1 VSDIS
6 FDVDDDDA
14 ESSHGRRP
22 GTGCLVGLVVLVLVA
37 AIGVFAYH
45 QGVDLLKRALSR
57 PPEQVCSRASG
68 RTTVTV
74 KTGDNWSDAAKIL
87 CKRGVIT
94 DYSNFIDAANGT
106 EKSLIPGSYR
116 LRAGLAP
123 AAALNVLSNSNR
135 RLLTRVTIPEGLRA
149 KEALALIVD
158 KTRFSAQQ
166 VQRAYTRLQ
175 QSRLPTYARR
185 DAEGYLFPAT
195 YDVEPGMTAGDLLK
209 MTVDQFNSY
218 ARTAKLQSRSRALGY
233 SPAQIVT
240 VASLVQAEARR
251 TQDMPKVAA
260 VIYNRLKAGMPLQLD
275 STLHYAVDSRGQITT
290 SRNLRSLDS
299 PYNTYTRT
307 GLPPTPIDSP
317 GADALDAALH
327 PADASYLY
335 FVTVNLRTGETR
347 FATTFAEHL
356 HNVGLYK
363 HYCLTSDAC

>member
-6 FDVDDDDA
+6 FDDDP
-14 ESSHGRRP
+14 EPTRSRRP
-22 GTGCLVGLVVLVLVA
+22 GAGCLVGLVVLVLVA
-37 AIGVFAYH
+37 AIGAFAYH

-57 PPEQVCSRASG
+57 PPELTCSRAHG
-68 RTTVTV
+68 RSATVTV

-87 CKRGVIT
+87 CKRGIIS

-106 EKSLIPGSYR
+106 TKSLIPGSYR
-116 LRAGLAP
+116 LRGSLAP
-123 AAALNVLSNSNR
+123 TAALNILSNANR
-135 RLLTRVTIPEGLRA
+135 RLLTRVTIPEGYRA
-149 KEALALIVD
+149 KEALTLIAD
-158 KTRFSAQQ
+158 KTRFTAAQ
-166 VQRAYTRLQ
+166 VQRAFISLQ
-175 QSRLPTYARR
+175 KSALPPYANG

-209 MTVDQFNSY
+209 MTVDQFDAY
-218 ARTAKLQSRSRALGY
+218 AQTAKLPSRSHALGY
-233 SPAQIVT
+233 SPGQVVT

-251 TQDMPKVAA
+251 SQDMPKVAA
-260 VIYNRLKAGMPLQLD
+260 VIYNRLKAGMALQLD
-275 STLHYAVDSRGQITT
+275 STLHYAVDSRGEITT
-290 SRNLRSLDS
+290 SRSLRSLNS
-299 PYNTYTRT
+299 PYNSYTHT

-356 HNVGLYK
+356 HNVSLYK